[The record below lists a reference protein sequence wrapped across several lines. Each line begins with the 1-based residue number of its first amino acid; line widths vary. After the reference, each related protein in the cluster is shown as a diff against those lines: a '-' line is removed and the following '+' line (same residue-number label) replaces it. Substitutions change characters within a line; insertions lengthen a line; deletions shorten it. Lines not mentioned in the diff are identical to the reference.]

1 WSAVQIG
8 SPRLAGAAAS
18 CSAAALVAPCRGG
31 PAAAHPGLQRRR
43 DPLGRAHGARRR
55 ARAAGRGGGGGAR
68 PGAERGEPRAHAAPP
83 VARLRTGPVPL
94 RRRRHAHRLRE
105 PRDQRHPP
113 APAGARR
120 LGHQHGGE
128 PRGRCHLLRDGLGG
142 DGGHAARH
150 PVDRRVAG
158 RAEQLPLRGR
168 RGVRG
173 AARRLG
179 ARPRA
184 AARHAPQRE
193 RPAARRWRVPARAR
207 AHPHG
212 PAALRR
218 CGGREGRSAG
228 TEVLLD
234 RGRRARLRRRGG
246 HRLPRRAAG
255 ARLRDPDPARPDE
268 LPVHR
273 RAAGSPAGLAVNP
286 EAARERMVAEQLAA
300 RGIQDARV
308 LAAMRLLPRERFVPP
323 EVRARAYADAPLPIG
338 EGQTISQPYMVAL
351 MSQALEL
358 PAAGGRVLEVGTGS
372 GYQAAVLA
380 TMGAEVISL
389 ERIPTLAARGL
400 GDRVVIEVADGTL
413 GWSARAPYDG
423 ILVTAAGPAIPRPLL
438 AQLAPGAALV
448 LPMGEEELQ
457 MLVRLR
463 QRPEGLVEEYLGG
476 CRFVRLVGRHG
487 WNEA

>member
-1 WSAVQIG
+1 M
-8 SPRLAGAAAS
+8 
-18 CSAAALVAPCRGG
+18 
-31 PAAAHPGLQRRR
+31 
-43 DPLGRAHGARRR
+43 
-55 ARAAGRGGGGGAR
+55 
-68 PGAERGEPRAHAAPP
+68 
-83 VARLRTGPVPL
+83 
-94 RRRRHAHRLRE
+94 
-105 PRDQRHPP
+105 
-113 APAGARR
+113 
-120 LGHQHGGE
+120 
-128 PRGRCHLLRDGLGG
+128 
-142 DGGHAARH
+142 
-150 PVDRRVAG
+150 
-158 RAEQLPLRGR
+158 
-168 RGVRG
+168 
-173 AARRLG
+173 
-179 ARPRA
+179 
-184 AARHAPQRE
+184 
-193 RPAARRWRVPARAR
+193 
-207 AHPHG
+207 
-212 PAALRR
+212 
-218 CGGREGRSAG
+218 
-228 TEVLLD
+228 
-234 RGRRARLRRRGG
+234 
-246 HRLPRRAAG
+246 
-255 ARLRDPDPARPDE
+255 
-268 LPVHR
+268 
-273 RAAGSPAGLAVNP
+273 NP

-358 PAAGGRVLEVGTGS
+358 PAAGGRVLEVGAGS

-389 ERIPTLAARGL
+389 ERIPTLAARARATLAELGL

-413 GWSARAPYDG
+413 GWAARAPYDG

-438 AQLAPGAALV
+438 GQLAPGAALV

>member
-1 WSAVQIG
+1 MN
-8 SPRLAGAAAS
+8 
-18 CSAAALVAPCRGG
+18 
-31 PAAAHPGLQRRR
+31 
-43 DPLGRAHGARRR
+43 
-55 ARAAGRGGGGGAR
+55 
-68 PGAERGEPRAHAAPP
+68 
-83 VARLRTGPVPL
+83 T
-94 RRRRHAHRLRE
+94 
-105 PRDQRHPP
+105 
-113 APAGARR
+113 
-120 LGHQHGGE
+120 
-128 PRGRCHLLRDGLGG
+128 
-142 DGGHAARH
+142 
-150 PVDRRVAG
+150 
-158 RAEQLPLRGR
+158 
-168 RGVRG
+168 
-173 AARRLG
+173 
-179 ARPRA
+179 
-184 AARHAPQRE
+184 
-193 RPAARRWRVPARAR
+193 
-207 AHPHG
+207 
-212 PAALRR
+212 
-218 CGGREGRSAG
+218 
-228 TEVLLD
+228 
-234 RGRRARLRRRGG
+234 
-246 HRLPRRAAG
+246 
-255 ARLRDPDPARPDE
+255 
-268 LPVHR
+268 
-273 RAAGSPAGLAVNP
+273 

-300 RGIQDARV
+300 RGIHDARV

-323 EVRARAYADAPLPIG
+323 EVRPRAYADAPLPIG

-358 PAAGGRVLEVGTGS
+358 PAAGGCVLEVGTGS

-389 ERIPTLAARGL
+389 ERIPTLAARARATLAELGL

>member
-1 WSAVQIG
+1 M
-8 SPRLAGAAAS
+8 
-18 CSAAALVAPCRGG
+18 
-31 PAAAHPGLQRRR
+31 
-43 DPLGRAHGARRR
+43 
-55 ARAAGRGGGGGAR
+55 
-68 PGAERGEPRAHAAPP
+68 
-83 VARLRTGPVPL
+83 
-94 RRRRHAHRLRE
+94 
-105 PRDQRHPP
+105 
-113 APAGARR
+113 
-120 LGHQHGGE
+120 
-128 PRGRCHLLRDGLGG
+128 
-142 DGGHAARH
+142 
-150 PVDRRVAG
+150 
-158 RAEQLPLRGR
+158 
-168 RGVRG
+168 
-173 AARRLG
+173 
-179 ARPRA
+179 
-184 AARHAPQRE
+184 
-193 RPAARRWRVPARAR
+193 
-207 AHPHG
+207 
-212 PAALRR
+212 
-218 CGGREGRSAG
+218 
-228 TEVLLD
+228 
-234 RGRRARLRRRGG
+234 
-246 HRLPRRAAG
+246 
-255 ARLRDPDPARPDE
+255 
-268 LPVHR
+268 
-273 RAAGSPAGLAVNP
+273 NP

-358 PAAGGRVLEVGTGS
+358 PAAGGRVLEVGAGS

-389 ERIPTLAARGL
+389 ERIPALAARARATLAALGL